1 MTKEDKSSASHIGK
15 SIIKSG
21 DCEQVLG
28 VKIDSKPHFWFFYDH
43 VKKLKGNCEH

>member
-1 MTKEDKSSASHIGK
+1 MTKKGKSSASHIGE

-28 VKIDSKPHFWFFYDH
+28 VKS
-43 VKKLKGNCEH
+43 LKIKTTDFDNSQPS

>member
-1 MTKEDKSSASHIGK
+1 MTKEDKSSAIHIGE

-28 VKIDSKPHFWFFYDH
+28 VKIASKLHFWFFDDH
-43 VKKLKGNCEH
+43 VKKLKENCEH